1 MHWLTLEKKIFPWNT
16 CKKNNS
22 KRVTIHLVISK
33 NESTL
38 KCSICIEM
46 KIISSKA
53 DFNIGREPNIKPGKP
68 WSARQRPGESAGS
81 AWGQHSHL
89 PGSLMAPRCHSTL
102 PKELGSTL
110 LRPAPS
116 RMESGLNGKNLK
128 SRSKNLTLENT
139 FKVWCTLCGLVHMC
153 VSQIDISCGKWVI
166 SILQE
171 CLILFTRVFFS

>member
-1 MHWLTLEKKIFPWNT
+1 M
-16 CKKNNS
+16 
-22 KRVTIHLVISK
+22 ISK

-46 KIISSKA
+46 KITSSIA
-53 DFNIGREPNIKPGKP
+53 DFNIGREPNMKPGKP

-89 PGSLMAPRCHSTL
+89 SGSDGSSL
-102 PKELGSTL
+102 PFNPPKGAGQHLA
-110 LRPAPS
+110 RPAPQQ
-116 RMESGLNGKNLK
+116 RGTGLNGKNLK

-153 VSQIDISCGKWVI
+153 VSQINISCEKWVI

-171 CLILFTRVFFS
+171 CLQDGFFFHKH